1 MSSKPSSKPLYRSAA
16 LAAHRPRWMGDI
28 LLIQPV
34 SYKVYTLTA
43 VILALCLVLI
53 LTLGSYTRRTTVT
66 GMLVPDVGMVRVT
79 SPQAGVLS
87 ERLVQE
93 GQAIQRGDVLFRVSA
108 ERQLGSGGLEA
119 QFAQQL
125 RYRNQLLS
133 QEILKMQRIKSEE
146 SLAKQQTIK
155 NLRQELERLKQ
166 AEELQKNRLRLA
178 ALGEQRYQELSKDEL
193 VSKDQYEQRMAERLD
208 QSSRVSSIERDLV
221 RVKRELDNIAT
232 DEVSVSL
239 KYDNQISQ
247 MEREIAGNQQELLMS
262 EGRQS
267 FQVLASESGV
277 ATAPLVS
284 VGQSIEAGKLL
295 LSLVPTDSTLIAHL
309 YAPTRSTGFVKPGM
323 DVRLRLQSYPYQKF
337 GQVAGKVLNISRT
350 SLLPAE
356 LNLGQSSQN
365 QEPLYVI
372 AVEIEKQTIL
382 AYGEQQALQAG
393 MLLEADLMSEER
405 KLYEWALEP
414 LFSLSNKF

>member
-1 MSSKPSSKPLYRSAA
+1 MSRPLYRQAA
-16 LAAHRPRWMGDI
+16 LNAHRPRWMGDI

-43 VILALCLVLI
+43 VILALSLVLI

-93 GQAIQRGDVLFRVSA
+93 GQHIQRGDVLFRVSA

-155 NLRQELERLKQ
+155 NLRQELERLQQ
-166 AEELQKNRLRLA
+166 AQEVQKNRLRLA
-178 ALGEQRYQELSKDEL
+178 TTSEQRYHELSSNDL
-193 VSKDQYEQRMAERLD
+193 VSKDQYEQRIAERLD

-221 RVKRELDNIAT
+221 RVNRELDNMVT
-232 DEVSVSL
+232 EVVSVSL

-284 VGQSIEAGKLL
+284 VGQSIETGKLL
-295 LSLVPTDSTLIAHL
+295 LSLVPTGSTLIAHL

-323 DVRLRLQSYPYQKF
+323 KVRLRLQSYPYQKF

>member
-1 MSSKPSSKPLYRSAA
+1 MSRPLYRQAA
-16 LAAHRPRWMGDI
+16 LNAHRHRWMGDI

-43 VILALCLVLI
+43 VILVLCLVLI

-66 GMLVPDVGMVRVT
+66 GMLVPDAGMVRVT

-93 GQAIQRGDVLFRVSA
+93 GQRIQRGDVLFRISA

-133 QEILKMQRIKSEE
+133 QEMAKMQRIKSEE

-155 NLRQELERLKQ
+155 NLRQELERLQQ
-166 AEELQKNRLRLA
+166 AQEMQKSRLRLA
-178 ALGEQRYQELSKDEL
+178 TASEQRYHELSKDDL
-193 VSKDQYEQRMAERLD
+193 VSKDQYEQRIAERLD

-221 RVKRELDNIAT
+221 RVKRELDNIVT
-232 DEVSVSL
+232 DDVSVSL

-247 MEREIAGNQQELLMS
+247 MEREIASNQQELLMS

-267 FQVLASESGV
+267 FQVVATEAGV
-277 ATAPLVS
+277 VTAPLVS

-372 AVEIEKQTIL
+372 AVAIEKQAIL
-382 AYGEQQALQAG
+382 AYGEQQPLQAG

>member
-1 MSSKPSSKPLYRSAA
+1 MSRPLYRQAA

-43 VILALCLVLI
+43 VVLALCLVLI

-66 GMLVPDVGMVRVT
+66 GMLVPDTGMVRVT

-93 GQAIQRGDVLFRVSA
+93 GQRVQQGDVLFRISA

-119 QFAQQL
+119 QFTQQL
-125 RYRNQLLS
+125 RYRNQLL
-133 QEILKMQRIKSEE
+133 QEEITKIKRIKQEDLS
-146 SLAKQQTIK
+146 AKRQTAS

-166 AEELQKNRLRLA
+166 AEEMQKNRLRLA
-178 ALGEQRYQELSKDEL
+178 TLGEKRYYELSKDEL

-208 QSSRVSSIERDLV
+208 QSSRVSSLERDTV
-221 RVKRELDNIAT
+221 RVKRELDT
-232 DEVSVSL
+232 LLKDEVSVSL
-239 KYDNQISQ
+239 KFDNQISQ
-247 MEREIAGNQQELLMS
+247 MEREIASNQQDLLMS

-267 FQVLASESGV
+267 FQVVATESGV

-284 VGQSIEAGKLL
+284 VGQSIESGKLL
-295 LSLVPTDSTLIAHL
+295 LSLVPEGSTLIAHL

-337 GQVAGKVLNISRT
+337 GQVSGKVLNISRT

-372 AVEIEKQTIL
+372 AVAIEKQAVL
-382 AYGEQQALQAG
+382 AYGEQQPLQAG

-414 LFSLSNKF
+414 LFSLSHKF